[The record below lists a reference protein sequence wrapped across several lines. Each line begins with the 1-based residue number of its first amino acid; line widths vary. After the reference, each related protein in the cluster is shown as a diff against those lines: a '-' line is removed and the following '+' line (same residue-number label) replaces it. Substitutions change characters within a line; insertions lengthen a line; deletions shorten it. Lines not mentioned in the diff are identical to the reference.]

1 MTFTLTIK
9 TDGAAFDND
18 GDGDLHAEVH
28 NILMEA
34 ANKILDGA
42 TSVALV
48 DINGNLVGRAEFT
61 K

>member
-1 MTFTLTIK
+1 MAFTLTIK
-9 TDGAAFDND
+9 TGGAAFDSD

-34 ANKILDGA
+34 AKRILDGA
-42 TSVALV
+42 SSVALV

-61 K
+61 S